1 MERTDGAIG
10 EGDAAGT
17 HPRQDASGTMP
28 PEIGNRRGVSQA
40 SVKVRPL
47 YRRLPRGPNG
57 MKRDQVARN
66 QRARLYGGMIE
77 SVARRGYHATTIA
90 DITALAG
97 VSRRAFYEHFD
108 NKEVCLL
115 ATHNSI
121 VGHARN
127 GVIAACNS
135 QRGWTNRLHAAC
147 KSIFEEVL
155 ERPTYA
161 HLVLI
166 DSLGISPGA
175 VERMKLVH
183 LAFER
188 LLHVAL
194 RAQSSDSRP
203 PCLSARAIVGG
214 VRHAVFER
222 VREHREP
229 ELYTLADDVLDWIE
243 SYRLPRTVRLVL
255 GSCSVTD
262 VPQRPADFLTRND
275 SQARIL
281 AATVQLIRHS
291 GYASVTDSQ
300 LAKTARLPTQALHK
314 QFPNKEA
321 CFLRTIETF
330 INEALMLAEAEMRR
344 ARSWPTEVYRA
355 MNVYVDY
362 LVSHQAFMRLAFVD
376 LFDIGPVVVK
386 HLTRSVEEFTK
397 LLTDCGPLPNSGRL
411 VARDA
416 ITGAIWAIIFSDV
429 LYHSVSQLP
438 AMVNELTFIV
448 LAPYIG
454 ARVSLELIGKSARR
468 SARRGEADLTAN
480 PEPRMHGLA
489 GAQTSR
495 WLDDRGKRLLAS
507 SPMVRGAKS
516 SGRFDQDVEA
526 DVMSGAAAAP

>member
-1 MERTDGAIG
+1 MKRTGGAIG
-10 EGDAAGT
+10 EGDADSTRHRGA
-17 HPRQDASGTMP
+17 ASGMHL
-28 PEIGNRRGVSQA
+28 PEIGNRRDVSQA

-57 MKRDQVARN
+57 MKREQVARN

-97 VSRRAFYEHFD
+97 VSRRTFYEHFD

-121 VGHARN
+121 VGHACKV
-127 GVIAACNS
+127 VIAACNS

-166 DSLGISPGA
+166 DSLGIRPGA
-175 VERMKLVH
+175 GERMELAN

-194 RAQSSDSRP
+194 RAQSSDSHL

-214 VRHAVFER
+214 VRHTVFER

-229 ELYTLADDVLDWIE
+229 ELYTLAADVLDWIE
-243 SYRLPRTVRLVL
+243 SYRLPRKARLIL
-255 GSCSVTD
+255 RPYPLTY
-262 VPQRPADFLTRND
+262 VPQRPADFLTRED

-281 AATVQLIRHS
+281 AATVQLIRDS

-321 CFLRTIETF
+321 CFLQTIETF
-330 INEALMLAEAEMRR
+330 VNEALTLVEAEMRC
-344 ARSWPTEVYRA
+344 ARSWPTEVHSA
-355 MNVYVDY
+355 MNVYVEH

-376 LFDIGPVVVK
+376 LFDIGPVVVE

-397 LLTDCGPLPNSGRL
+397 LLTDSGPVPHSGRL
-411 VARDA
+411 VAREA

-429 LYHSVSQLP
+429 LYHSISQLP
-438 AMVNELTFIV
+438 ALVDELTFIV

-454 ARVSLELIGKSARR
+454 ARVSIELIGKSACR
-468 SARRGEADLTAN
+468 SARSGCNSELERRVHC
-480 PEPRMHGLA
+480 PA
-489 GAQTSR
+489 GAQNFT
-495 WLDDRGKRLLAS
+495 
-507 SPMVRGAKS
+507 MVA
-516 SGRFDQDVEA
+516 
-526 DVMSGAAAAP
+526 

>member
-1 MERTDGAIG
+1 MKRIGEAIG
-10 EGDAAGT
+10 QD
-17 HPRQDASGTMP
+17 DASGTHHENAALGVRL
-28 PEIGNRRGVSQA
+28 PEISNRQHVSQA
-40 SVKVRPL
+40 GVKVRPL

-57 MKRDQVARN
+57 MKREQVARN

-77 SVARRGYHATTIA
+77 SVARRGYHATTIG

-97 VSRRAFYEHFD
+97 VSRKTFYEHFD

-121 VGHARN
+121 VGHVRK

-147 KSIFEEVL
+147 RNIFEEVL

-175 VERMKLVH
+175 VERMELMN
-183 LAFER
+183 LAFVR

-194 RAQSSDSRP
+194 RAQSSDAHL

-214 VRHAVFER
+214 VRHIIFER
-222 VREHREP
+222 IRERREP

-243 SYRLPRTVRLVL
+243 SYRLPRQARLVL
-255 GSCSVTD
+255 RPCSMVD
-262 VPQRPADFLTRND
+262 VPQRPADFLTRKD

-281 AATVQLIRHS
+281 AATVQLICGS

-321 CFLRTIETF
+321 CFLQTIETF
-330 INEALMLAEAEMRR
+330 INEALMLAEAEMRH
-344 ARSWPTEVYRA
+344 ARSWPTEVHRA
-355 MNVYVDY
+355 MNVYIEY
-362 LVSHQAFMRLAFVD
+362 LVSHQEFMRLAFVD
-376 LFDIGPVVVK
+376 LFDIGPVVVE

-397 LLTDCGPLPNSGRL
+397 LLTDSGPLPHSGRL
-411 VARDA
+411 VAREA
-416 ITGAIWAIIFSDV
+416 ITGAIWTIIFSDA
-429 LYHSVSQLP
+429 LYHSITRLP
-438 AMVNELTFIV
+438 ALVNELTFIV

-454 ARVSLELIGKSARR
+454 ARVSIELIGKS
-468 SARRGEADLTAN
+468 
-480 PEPRMHGLA
+480 
-489 GAQTSR
+489 
-495 WLDDRGKRLLAS
+495 
-507 SPMVRGAKS
+507 VR
-516 SGRFDQDVEA
+516 
-526 DVMSGAAAAP
+526 